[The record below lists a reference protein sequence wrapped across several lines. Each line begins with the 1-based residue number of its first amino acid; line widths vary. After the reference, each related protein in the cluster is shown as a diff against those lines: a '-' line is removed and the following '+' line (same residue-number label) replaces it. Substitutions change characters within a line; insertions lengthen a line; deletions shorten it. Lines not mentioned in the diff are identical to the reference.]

1 MSRVSVYFAEGFEEI
16 EALCVVDILRRANIK
31 TDMVSVT
38 GNIEVTGARGIK
50 VVTDRL
56 FSDDIDCEECIVL
69 PGGIPGTPNLRAHG
83 GLMDKVK
90 AFNEKG
96 KYIAAICA
104 APTILGSL
112 GILEGKEATC
122 YPGMEDELFG
132 ALVKTDRSVVMD
144 GNIITSRGMGTAI
157 DFSLHIVSILAD
169 KETSCDLGRK
179 IVYAP
184 YC

>member
-1 MSRVSVYFAEGFEEI
+1 
-16 EALCVVDILRRANIK
+16 
-31 TDMVSVT
+31 
-38 GNIEVTGARGIK
+38 
-50 VVTDRL
+50 
-56 FSDDIDCEECIVL
+56 
-69 PGGIPGTPNLRAHG
+69 
-83 GLMDKVK
+83 MDKVK

-122 YPGMEDELFG
+122 YPGMEDELIG